1 MTPLHSPGSFC
12 LGSFYDK
19 LQKMNK
25 LVVNEEISGI
35 SVELNADVH
44 EDGEEKPV
52 HPKCVCPPPKIIPPV
67 ESKPFKS
74 LADSLYEERFGH
86 RAPPSLQRS
95 YPLDSFHDR
104 VQKEK

>member
-1 MTPLHSPGSFC
+1 
-12 LGSFYDK
+12 
-19 LQKMNK
+19 MNK

-35 SVELNADVH
+35 SVELNADVQ

-52 HPKCVCPPPKIIPPV
+52 HPKRVCPPPKIIHPV

-86 RAPPSLQRS
+86 PTPPSLQRS

-104 VQKEK
+104 A